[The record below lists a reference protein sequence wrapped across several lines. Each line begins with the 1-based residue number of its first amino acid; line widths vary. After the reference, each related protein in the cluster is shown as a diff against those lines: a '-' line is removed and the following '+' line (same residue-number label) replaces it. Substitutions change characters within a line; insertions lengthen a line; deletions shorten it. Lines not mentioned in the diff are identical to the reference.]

1 MIRFLLRTE
10 TPVSVC
16 TLACLALL
24 LTAIPSHAQRPD
36 TGTVVATVT
45 DADSGDPI
53 PGVNV
58 LVDGTPLGAATG
70 PDGRATLPSVPAGTQ
85 TIVARSVGYAT
96 GRTDVE
102 VLAGQTTRVAFSLRS
117 SPVEMRGVEVTALGP
132 DLQPTQQLAD
142 RQIREADAADTG
154 GLLRGL
160 PGIDAVRR
168 GPLGFDP
175 NVRGLTG
182 TEVGVYVDGM
192 RTFPAGPLRMD
203 SQLSHFDPSSVQSVE
218 VVKGPYALTWG
229 PGNLSAIRVDKRG
242 DDPPPRLATGSV
254 TAGYDTNTQGVE
266 TSGFVMGRDGRV
278 SYAVS
283 GAWRRGDDYT
293 AGDGAEVAGGYTT
306 GEGRGRLGIR
316 LSPTTSLDVSG
327 GYQEQ
332 RDIDY
337 PGRLLNASFF
347 KTGTGQLRLTVEPNG
362 SPLQTLTVSA
372 HAQQTL
378 HEMDNRGKPTFDA
391 GTFPNGNSRPPL
403 RIGVHAEI
411 QNFGGRV
418 EAEVSPSS
426 AWTMKVGG
434 DVLYTYRDA
443 VRPLQIVRPDGSP
456 VTPPFYDSE
465 QVWPGVTIVQEGGFV
480 NLERTLGS
488 VRLAATG
495 RIDFAQS
502 DAERPSSVFLENTGA
517 SASDLDQNDAM
528 LSGALTASLP
538 LSDRWTLSVGGGSVA
553 RPPTALERYA
563 DRFPATKAQTSA
575 EFQGNPFLEPE
586 RSNQA
591 DLWLA
596 GGTRTWT
603 VRLSGFAR
611 RITNYVTL
619 QPTSISPLLPLS
631 PETVFHY
638 VNGDATFVGAEA
650 SGQWAVADP
659 VTVRA
664 SGSWLWG
671 RDDRLDE
678 PALGVAP
685 LQGRLGARW
694 RLPVSGQSLSRL
706 YLDGTL
712 RAVARQD
719 RVAETRGETATDG
732 YATVALTAGARFWR
746 RLELEAGV
754 ENLFDV
760 TVANHL
766 NANNPFRGVRVPEPG
781 RVVSLDLTVDF

>member
-1 MIRFLLRTE
+1 
-10 TPVSVC
+10 
-16 TLACLALL
+16 
-24 LTAIPSHAQRPD
+24 
-36 TGTVVATVT
+36 
-45 DADSGDPI
+45 
-53 PGVNV
+53 
-58 LVDGTPLGAATG
+58 
-70 PDGRATLPSVPAGTQ
+70 
-85 TIVARSVGYAT
+85 
-96 GRTDVE
+96 
-102 VLAGQTTRVAFSLRS
+102 
-117 SPVEMRGVEVTALGP
+117 
-132 DLQPTQQLAD
+132 
-142 RQIREADAADTG
+142 
-154 GLLRGL
+154 
-160 PGIDAVRR
+160 
-168 GPLGFDP
+168 
-175 NVRGLTG
+175 
-182 TEVGVYVDGM
+182 
-192 RTFPAGPLRMD
+192 
-203 SQLSHFDPSSVQSVE
+203 
-218 VVKGPYALTWG
+218 
-229 PGNLSAIRVDKRG
+229 
-242 DDPPPRLATGSV
+242 
-254 TAGYDTNTQGVE
+254 
-266 TSGFVMGRDGRV
+266 
-278 SYAVS
+278 
-283 GAWRRGDDYT
+283 
-293 AGDGAEVAGGYTT
+293 
-306 GEGRGRLGIR
+306 
-316 LSPTTSLDVSG
+316 
-327 GYQEQ
+327 
-332 RDIDY
+332 
-337 PGRLLNASFF
+337 
-347 KTGTGQLRLTVEPNG
+347 
-362 SPLQTLTVSA
+362 
-372 HAQQTL
+372 
-378 HEMDNRGKPTFDA
+378 
-391 GTFPNGNSRPPL
+391 
-403 RIGVHAEI
+403 
-411 QNFGGRV
+411 
-418 EAEVSPSS
+418 
-426 AWTMKVGG
+426 MKVGG

-631 PETVFHY
+631 PETVFRY

-671 RDDRLDE
+671 QDDRLDE

-712 RAVARQD
+712 RAVARQG

-746 RLELEAGV
+746 RIELEAGV

-766 NANNPFRGVRVPEPG
+766 NANNPFRGIRVPEPG